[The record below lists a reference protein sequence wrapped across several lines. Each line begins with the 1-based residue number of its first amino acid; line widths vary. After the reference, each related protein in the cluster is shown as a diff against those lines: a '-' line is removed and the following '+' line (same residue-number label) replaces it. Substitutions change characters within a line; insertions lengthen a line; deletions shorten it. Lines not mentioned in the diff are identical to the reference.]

1 MSKQKDK
8 TKGFI
13 SDYLTEEKKAEPV
26 AAGKEKKE
34 KAAPKYEKGTFYLS
48 SGLLSRLEAVWVRE
62 RAKDRRVTKSG
73 LVEKFIDEG
82 LKGLEERG
90 TSDMAHYVYR

>member
-8 TKGFI
+8 TKEFVSG
-13 SDYLTEEKKAEPV
+13 YLTEPTPASIS
-26 AAGKEKKE
+26 KEKK
-34 KAAPKYEKGTFYLS
+34 KDVPKYEKGTFYLS
-48 SGLLSRLEAVWVRE
+48 SEVLSRLEAVWVRE

-90 TSDMAHYVYR
+90 TSDMTHYVYR